1 MNAVLELDRLCI
13 ALDGNPILEGV
24 SFALQP
30 GEMVALLGAS
40 GAGKSTLIAAICGH
54 IRPTSGKISPGPGAG
69 FVPQTPFETRSPL
82 SVAEIVSLGLPR
94 PGLAMSRAERR
105 RSTELLERLGLA
117 GLEGRRLTEL
127 SGGQRQRVAIAAA
140 LAFGSALL
148 LLDEPT
154 SGADPILA
162 DELLALLKELTR
174 DGRTVLLAG
183 HDAPRLIS
191 CSDRVLGLA
200 AGRLILDVAALD
212 VTAEQLDAVY
222 ARPAS

>member
-1 MNAVLELDRLCI
+1 MNAVVELDRLCV
-13 ALDGNPILEGV
+13 ALDGNPIIEGV

-30 GEMVALLGAS
+30 GEMVALLGSS

-54 IRPTSGKISPGPGAG
+54 VRPTSGKVFPGTGAG
-69 FVPQTPFETRSPL
+69 FVPQTPFATRSPL

-94 PGLAMSRAERR
+94 RGLVTSRVERR

-117 GLEGRRLTEL
+117 GLEGRRLSEL

-162 DELLALLKELTR
+162 EELLALLKELTR
-174 DGRTVLLAG
+174 DGHTVLLAG
-183 HDAPRLIS
+183 HDARRLVG

-200 AGRLILDVAALD
+200 AGRLVLDVSAVD
-212 VTAEQLDAVY
+212 VTAGQLDAVY